1 MGIAMGCTS
10 PHPPIIIPEIGRE
23 NLVEVKSTVDAM
35 KRLASEIAS
44 AEPDSIVVVSPHSTG
59 FFDSIAIK
67 DSPILKG
74 SFWSFGEWSV
84 AFSVKNDVDFA
95 EAVIEAAEDANI
107 PMARITHQY
116 TELTSKEELD
126 HGIMVPLYYIF
137 KEIEVP
143 IVSLAISYLGFEK
156 HYSLGIAVR
165 RASDILNRRAVYLA
179 SGDLSHRLTP
189 GAPAGYN
196 PRGEEFDNLLVNLV
210 RTGDFAG
217 LLSID
222 RDLAE
227 SAGECGLR
235 PIISLAGL
243 FNGYDVQTDVLSY
256 EGPFGVGYLVS
267 TVREKAPNRARDIL
281 TDKSME

>member
-1 MGIAMGCTS
+1 GC
-10 PHPPIIIPEIGRE
+10 
-23 NLVEVKSTVDAM
+23 
-35 KRLASEIAS
+35 
-44 AEPDSIVVVSPHSTG
+44 
-59 FFDSIAIK
+59 
-67 DSPILKG
+67 
-74 SFWSFGEWSV
+74 
-84 AFSVKNDVDFA
+84 
-95 EAVIEAAEDANI
+95 
-107 PMARITHQY
+107 THQY

-196 PRGEEFDNLLVNLV
+196 LRGEEFDNLLVNLV

-267 TVREKAPNRARDIL
+267 TVREKAPNRARDLL